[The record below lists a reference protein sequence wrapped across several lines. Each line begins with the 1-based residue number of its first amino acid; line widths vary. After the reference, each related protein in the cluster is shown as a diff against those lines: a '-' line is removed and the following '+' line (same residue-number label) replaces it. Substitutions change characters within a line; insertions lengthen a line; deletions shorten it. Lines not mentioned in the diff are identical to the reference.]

1 LDSSVDSASRFPSI
15 SISFAFH
22 PFRDCNGRVSRL
34 LLLLSCYQLGY
45 KVGRHISLER
55 IIVENKGQY
64 YETLEAI
71 SQGWYEA
78 KHDPWPLVNFLLYV
92 LKQAD
97 GEFERRVG

>member
-1 LDSSVDSASRFPSI
+1 
-15 SISFAFH
+15 
-22 PFRDCNGRVSRL
+22 
-34 LLLLSCYQLGY
+34 
-45 KVGRHISLER
+45 
-55 IIVENKGQY
+55 VENKGQY